1 MELATMRRML
11 EAGVHFGHQTRYW
24 NPKMKK
30 FIYGH
35 RNKIHIFN
43 LDHTLPA
50 FNSALTFIR
59 RLISQKNKI
68 LFVGTKRVASKIIS
82 RESKRCGMPYIDH
95 RWLGGMLTNYK
106 TIRQSIKRLKDLEAK
121 KADGTFEK
129 LTKKEALMRN
139 RDLDK
144 LEKSLGGIKDMGSL
158 PDAIFVI
165 DVGHER
171 IAIQEANKLGIPV
184 IGIVDS
190 NSQPDGVDYVI
201 PGNDDAIGAIKLYM
215 ELAANAVLT
224 GKTDLN
230 QAAEEKANRVAE
242 EKAKKAAKKTA
253 EATDTVAEK
262 TAETAK
268 ASEDKPS
275 SSKKDATT
283 EAATTEDKKDT
294 LKPAKKAAP
303 KSDTEK
309 KEKVAKP
316 KKAAPKKDK
325 SEDAPKAKAAVTASS
340 KTKEKPKSTVKATKK
355 AEEPKAETAKK
366 AEEPKAE
373 AAKKASSKKTTETA
387 SKTAK
392 SEKQDDAKK

>member
-1 MELATMRRML
+1 MDLATMRRML

-30 FIYGH
+30 FIYGQ

-43 LDHTLPA
+43 LDYTLPA
-50 FNSALTFIR
+50 FNNALKFIR
-59 RLISQKNKI
+59 KLISQKNKI

-82 RESKRCGMPYIDH
+82 KEAKRCGMPYIDH

-106 TIRQSIKRLKDLEAK
+106 TIRQSIKRLKDLESK
-121 KADGTFEK
+121 KSNGQLEK

-201 PGNDDAIGAIKLYM
+201 PGNDDAIRAIQMYM
-215 ELAANAVLT
+215 EFAANAVLS
-224 GKTDLN
+224 GKDDLN
-230 QAAEEKANRVAE
+230 QVAIEKANRIAE
-242 EKAKKAAKKTA
+242 ERAKKAAESEAKQSNSEKTSSAKKATASKASAPKKAVSEKAEDKKTS
-253 EATDTVAEK
+253 V
-262 TAETAK
+262 
-268 ASEDKPS
+268 KP
-275 SSKKDATT
+275 ATT
-283 EAATTEDKKDT
+283 EVKADATKK
-294 LKPAKKAAP
+294 
-303 KSDTEK
+303 E
-309 KEKVAKP
+309 EKVAKP
-316 KKAAPKKDK
+316 KAKKAVTKKAETEVKD
-325 SEDAPKAKAAVTASS
+325 SAKAKAKTSS
-340 KTKEKPKSTVKATKK
+340 STKEKPKAAAKAAVKTTKK
-355 AEEPKAETAKK
+355 AEEPKVEKTTKKASTSKKATEASADLTKTAESEKK
-366 AEEPKAE
+366 AEP
-373 AAKKASSKKTTETA
+373 
-387 SKTAK
+387 
-392 SEKQDDAKK
+392 EK

>member
-121 KADGTFEK
+121 RADGTFEK
-129 LTKKEALMRN
+129 LTKKEALMRS
-139 RDLDK
+139 RDLEK

-224 GKTDLN
+224 GKADLN
-230 QAAEEKANRVAE
+230 QVAEERANRAAE

-253 EATDTVAEK
+253 EATDTATEN
-262 TAETAK
+262 TAK
-268 ASEDKPS
+268 ITKDSDDKQS
-275 SSKKDATT
+275 SSKKDAIAKTVSSKT
-283 EAATTEDKKDT
+283 ATAEDKKDT
-294 LKPAKKAAP
+294 LKPAKKASP

-309 KEKVAKP
+309 KDKVAKP
-316 KKAAPKKDK
+316 KKPAPKKAK
-325 SEDAPKAKAAVTASS
+325 SEDAPKAKATVTDSS
-340 KTKEKPKSTVKATKK
+340 KTKEKPKSTAKATKK
-355 AEEPKAETAKK
+355 T
-366 AEEPKAE
+366 EEPKAE